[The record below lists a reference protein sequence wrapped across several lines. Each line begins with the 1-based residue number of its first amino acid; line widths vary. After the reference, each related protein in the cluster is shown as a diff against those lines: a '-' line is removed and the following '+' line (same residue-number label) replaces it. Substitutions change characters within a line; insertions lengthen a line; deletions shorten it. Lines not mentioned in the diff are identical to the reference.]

1 MALVQRRRGPRV
13 VLLAAKPG
21 QLTSGLKGGIKR
33 IRKTYRRRKLNETIQ
48 LQHDVCG
55 QVIFPIDRQLFDL
68 NFFSVISLS
77 KLAVKHFLE
86 RNEGHVVVTSSIAG
100 VMGVPFSA
108 SYSGSKFALHVSY
121 FKELFRLISL

>member
-55 QVIFPIDRQLFDL
+55 QVIFPITLKDFEIHSLGEVNILEIYRIVL
-68 NFFSVISLS
+68 NISD
-77 KLAVKHFLE
+77 E
-86 RNEGHVVVTSSIAG
+86 N
-100 VMGVPFSA
+100 M
-108 SYSGSKFALHVSY
+108 
-121 FKELFRLISL
+121 LIINF

>member
-1 MALVQRRRGPRV
+1 MSVQLDILINNAGRSQRAIWE
-13 VLLAAKPG
+13 L
-21 QLTSGLKGGIKR
+21 ID
-33 IRKTYRRRKLNETIQ
+33 IQ
-48 LQHDVCG
+48 V
-55 QVIFPIDRQLFDL
+55 DRQLFDL